1 MARVLAQRAA
11 GEKSRK
17 VVRAVK
23 KAGVK
28 TAFDISHGKPESK
41 EKLSSKK
48 DKPED
53 VKKTKKTSPFART
66 PVDKEIIVMEAESRK
81 PALRTGA
88 SSALDANSHLL
99 RQTKSTSAALAM
111 LEKGIELL
119 FKKEFK
125 KARTELSTLVE
136 AYPNEMD
143 ILARARSYIQ
153 ICLREEANQKKAPVT
168 ADQLYTL
175 GVMEHNKANYDAAI
189 TYFIQSLEKHPN
201 ADYIYYSV
209 AASQAMKGDLADSI
223 KNLQKA
229 VELNDES
236 RVYAKNDSDFAALQS
251 KKDFAELLG
260 IASPAATEAL

>member
-11 GEKSRK
+11 GEKSRE

-23 KAGVK
+23 KGGVK
-28 TAFDISHGKPESK
+28 TTSDISHGKPESK
-41 EKLSSKK
+41 GKLSLKK
-48 DKPED
+48 GKTED

-66 PVDKEIIVMEAESRK
+66 PVYKESITMEAESRK

-111 LEKGIELL
+111 LEKGIELIH
-119 FKKEFK
+119 KKEFK
-125 KARTELSTLVE
+125 KARTELSALVE

-153 ICLREEANQKKAPVT
+153 ICLREETNQKKSPVT

-189 TYFIQSLEKHPN
+189 SYFMQSLEKHPN
-201 ADYIYYSV
+201 ADYIYYSL
-209 AASQAMKGDLADSI
+209 AASQAMKGDLAESI

-229 VELNDES
+229 IELKEES
-236 RVYAKNDSDFAALQS
+236 RIYAKNDSDFAALQS